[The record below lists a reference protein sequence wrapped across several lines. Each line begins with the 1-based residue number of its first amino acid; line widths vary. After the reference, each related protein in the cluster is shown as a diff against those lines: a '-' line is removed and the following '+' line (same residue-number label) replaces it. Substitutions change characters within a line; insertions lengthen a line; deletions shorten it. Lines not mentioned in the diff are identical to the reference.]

1 MAKETEHEGLPAQ
14 ATALKEKDQDPNT
27 WNVGIS
33 EEMYADLKPWM
44 PLSHGGCRS
53 QSPPNG

>member
-1 MAKETEHEGLPAQ
+1 MAKENEHEGLPAQ
-14 ATALKEKDQDPNT
+14 VTALREKDRDPNT

-33 EEMYADLKPWM
+33 EDLKPWM
-44 PLSHGGCRS
+44 LLSHGGCRS